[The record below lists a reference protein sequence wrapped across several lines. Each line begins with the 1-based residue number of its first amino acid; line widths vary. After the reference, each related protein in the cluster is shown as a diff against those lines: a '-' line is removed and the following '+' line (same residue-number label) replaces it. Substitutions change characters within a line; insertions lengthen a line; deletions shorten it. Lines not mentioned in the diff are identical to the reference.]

1 MSLFPA
7 IHPPLGEDPDCWS
20 ERHAWTDGVRIVGGR
35 LAGRHLISPGGRV
48 RPTAETVRARWLSEL
63 EPELKGARVLELF
76 AGTGALGLE
85 ALSRG
90 ATSVDFLEWN
100 PAALHAL
107 KGNVTALRARKQ
119 SRIFVRDAM
128 GFVSGLECGAYDMV
142 LADPPY
148 TSSLAERLVRIWMGR
163 PFARVLSVEHAVGAA
178 LPRGGS
184 SWRLEESEVTTYRV
198 SPSRTVPSAREAPF
212 RQPSPR

>member
-1 MSLFPA
+1 
-7 IHPPLGEDPDCWS
+7 
-20 ERHAWTDGVRIVGGR
+20 
-35 LAGRHLISPGGRV
+35 V

-63 EPELKGARVLELF
+63 EPEVKGARVLELF

-90 ATSVDFLEWN
+90 AAKVDFLEWN

-119 SRIFVRDAM
+119 SRIFTRDAM
-128 GFVSGLECGAYDMV
+128 EFVAALDPGAYDVV

-148 TSSLAERLVRIWMGR
+148 TSSLAERLVRIWKEC
-163 PFARVLSVEHAVGAA
+163 PFARVLSVEHAAGAA
-178 LPRGGS
+178 LPRGGR
-184 SWRLEESEVTTYRV
+184 SWRFEDSEVTTYRV
-198 SPSRTVPSAREAPF
+198 SPSWAGPPAPEAPARKSSAR
-212 RQPSPR
+212 

>member
-1 MSLFPA
+1 MNLSPA
-7 IHPPLGEDPDCWS
+7 IRPRSGKDPDSWS
-20 ERHAWTDGVRIVGGR
+20 ERPAGSEQHTGQGEVRIVGGR
-35 LAGRHLISPGGRV
+35 LAGRHLLSPGGRV
-48 RPTAETVRARWLSEL
+48 RPTAETVRARWMSEL
-63 EPELKGARVLELF
+63 EPELRGARVLELF

-90 ATSVDFLEWN
+90 AASIDFLEWN

-128 GFVSGLECGAYDMV
+128 EFVSGLDPGAYDIV

-148 TSSLAERLVRIWMGR
+148 TSSLAERLVRIWR
-163 PFARVLSVEHAVGAA
+163 ERSFARILSVEHAVGAA
-178 LPRGGS
+178 LPRGGK
-184 SWRLEESEVTTYRV
+184 SWRFEESEVTTYRA
-198 SPSRTVPSAREAPF
+198 SPSRAGPPVPQAP
-212 RQPSPR
+212 

>member
-7 IHPPLGEDPDCWS
+7 IRPRLGEDRDCWS
-20 ERHAWTDGVRIVGGR
+20 ERHAGRDEVRIVGGR

-48 RPTAETVRARWLSEL
+48 RPTAETVRTRWLSEL

-90 ATSVDFLEWN
+90 AASVDFLEWN

-128 GFVSGLECGAYDMV
+128 EFVSGLEPGAYDVV

-148 TSSLAERLVRIWMGR
+148 TSSLAERLIRLWTGR
-163 PFARVLSVEHAVGAA
+163 PFGRILSVEHAVGTA
-178 LPRGGS
+178 LPRGGK

-198 SPSRTVPSAREAPF
+198 SPSRSVPPAPEAPV
-212 RQPSPR
+212 RQASPQ